1 MKIPKVVIA
10 CRAFQFIMT
19 AVTIVVINWLIPL
32 NESDFAAANMFNNMD
47 DVIFFSV
54 NNSYYPEKDLRELS
68 DDVREY
74 HRFYDNTCKV
84 DGVVF
89 KALICDEY
97 LAGKLNLSLNRGKE
111 ISDSSDIIL
120 SKTAGE
126 KYNVGDIITI
136 EYPDEN
142 MIPQRIEKRVCGI
155 LKNDIFPRNNRGGRE
170 MEITVSNMSGS
181 LYDSRNDLNGFGF
194 ISTDPVFRNQRERDI
209 TGRCFI
215 EYGGDAALVLQD
227 LSGIGIGI
235 SGKEAIANSHDKFRN
250 TSAGYKQLILILIMQ
265 TVIVI
270 IGTNFI
276 DFYTR
281 RKEISVWLLCGI
293 STRQIIGNEMLKL
306 TASGVVIT
314 AASLLV
320 SNFMISTF
328 QGMTVTFTGFAV
340 GVVVFVFF
348 VGVTYFIL
356 NAFIREKSLS
366 EELRGE

>member
-10 CRAFQFIMT
+10 CRAYRFIMT

-32 NESDFAAANMFNNMD
+32 NESDFAAVNMFNNMED
-47 DVIFFSV
+47 AIFFSV
-54 NNSYYPEKDLRELS
+54 NNSDYPEKDLCKLS
-68 DDVREY
+68 DEIREY
-74 HRFYDNTCKV
+74 HTFYDNTCKV

-97 LAGKLNLSLNRGKE
+97 LAGKLNLMLDKGE
-111 ISDSSDIIL
+111 MIPDSSDIIL

-126 KYNVGDIITI
+126 IYNVGDIITI

-142 MIPQRIEKRVCGI
+142 MIPRKIEKRVCGI
-155 LKNDIFPRNNRGGRE
+155 LKNDIFPRNKRSGVE
-170 MEITVSNMSGS
+170 MEIAVSNMSES

-194 ISTDPVFRNQRERDI
+194 ISTDTVLKNKRERDI
-209 TGRCFI
+209 TGRYFI

-227 LSGIGIGI
+227 LSGIGTGI
-235 SGKEAIANSHDKFRN
+235 SGKEAIAKSHDKFRN

-265 TVIVI
+265 TVLVIV
-270 IGTNFI
+270 GTNII

-306 TASGVVIT
+306 AVSGAVIT
-314 AASLLV
+314 VVSLLV

-348 VGVTYFIL
+348 VGVSYFIL
-356 NAFIREKSLS
+356 NAFIREKNLS

>member
-10 CRAFQFIMT
+10 CRAYRFIMT

-32 NESDFAAANMFNNMD
+32 NESDLAIANMYDNMD
-47 DVIFFSV
+47 DVIFFSL
-54 NNSYYPEKDLRELS
+54 NNSGYPEKEFRKLS
-68 DDVREY
+68 DKIREY
-74 HRFYDNTCKV
+74 HTFYDNSCKV

-97 LAGKLNLSLNRGKE
+97 LAGKLNLSLNKGKG

-126 KYNVGDIITI
+126 KYNVGDLITI

-155 LKNDIFPRNNRGGRE
+155 LKTDIFPRNGGGGE
-170 MEITVSNMSGS
+170 MEIAVSNMSES

-194 ISTDPVFRNQRERDI
+194 ISRDPVFRNQRERDI
-209 TGRCFI
+209 TGRYFI
-215 EYGGDAALVLQD
+215 EYSGDAALVLQD

-235 SGKEAIANSHDKFRN
+235 SGKEAIEKSHDKFRN

-265 TVIVI
+265 TVLVIV
-270 IGTNFI
+270 GTNFI

-281 RKEISVWLLCGI
+281 RKENSVWLLCGI
-293 STRQIIGNEMLKL
+293 STRQIIGSEMLKL
-306 TASGVVIT
+306 AVSGAVIT
-314 AASLLV
+314 VISLLV
-320 SNFMISTF
+320 SNLMISTF
-328 QGMTVTFTGFAV
+328 QGMTVTFSGFWVGIAV
-340 GVVVFVFF
+340 FIFF
-348 VGVTYFIL
+348 VGVSYFIL
-356 NAFIREKSLS
+356 KAFIREKNLS
-366 EELRGE
+366 EEFRGE